1 MNMRTRV
8 LSHADIR
15 KIHATSLEV
24 MEKLGIHIQDPEAL
38 KTFEKAGAKVD
49 WDSERAFIPTYLVN
63 EVMTQFNPYLS
74 LYNTDGRR
82 MLTLVEDSQYFA
94 SIGYAN
100 FVLDWRTGETRD
112 VYSRD
117 LEEIVKLCE
126 SMDALDLVHPPGQPV
141 DDPPELGDLYQAK
154 TMLLTTRKPIHTH
167 AYTEEHAE
175 KLIAM
180 NAAVMGGRDEL
191 RKKPHLIFN
200 INTFSPLAMRKDA
213 AEVIRTAAK
222 NGVPFLVTAGCMGG
236 ATSPVT
242 LAGELAQANAEI
254 LSHII
259 YGKLVHPT
267 ASVIYASWCRIFDMK
282 YSTCTVA
289 TPEFALMRL
298 AISQLA
304 EFYHLPSAG
313 GALLADSNTIDAQYG
328 WEKFMTALLPSMG
341 GLNIIFGMGLL
352 SQMNVMS
359 CEALVMDGEIAR
371 IIKRIQAGITVDSE
385 HLAFDIIARECEKS
399 GFLDNPHTYKHFRQE
414 HFIPSV
420 SDRSM
425 RATWQEDGEQDVRI
439 RAREVIEERLDAYQ
453 KPQLPDS
460 LEQTLEDI
468 IKSS

>member
-1 MNMRTRV
+1 MGHPRGGSTSRLRLYNLDR
-8 LSHADIR
+8 LSDEDIL
-15 KIHATSLEV
+15 KIHATSLEI
-24 MEKLGIHIQDPEAL
+24 MEKLGIHIQDKEAL
-38 KTFEKAGAKVD
+38 KTFEKAGAKID
-49 WDSERAFIPTYLVN
+49 WDSDRALIPTYLVN
-63 EVMTQFNPYLS
+63 EMMNQFNPYLS
-74 LYNTDGRR
+74 LYNTDGKRTV
-82 MLTLVEDSQYFA
+82 TLMEDSQYFA

-112 VYSRD
+112 VCSRD
-117 LEEIVKLCE
+117 LEDIVKLCE
-126 SMDALDLVHPPGQPV
+126 SMDSLDVVHPPGQPA

-167 AYTEEHAE
+167 AYTEKHAE

-180 NAAVMGGRDEL
+180 NTAVMGGMDEL

-222 NGVPFLVTAGCMGG
+222 NGVPFLVT
-236 ATSPVT
+236 
-242 LAGELAQANAEI
+242 
-254 LSHII
+254 
-259 YGKLVHPT
+259 
-267 ASVIYASWCRIFDMK
+267 
-282 YSTCTVA
+282 VA
-289 TPEFALMRL
+289 TPEFALMRI

-304 EFYHLPSAG
+304 KFYHLPSAG

-328 WEKFMTALLPSMG
+328 WEKFMTAFLPSIA

-359 CEALVMDGEIAR
+359 CEALVMDVEIAQ

-385 HLAFDIIARECEKS
+385 HLAFDIIAQEFAKS
-399 GFLDNPHTYKHFRQE
+399 GFLDNPHTYKHFRKE

-425 RATWQEDGEQDVRI
+425 LATWQENGKREVRI
-439 RAREVIEERLDAYQ
+439 RVREVIQERLDAYQ
-453 KPQLPDS
+453 KPRQPDS

-468 IKSS
+468 IQK

>member
-1 MNMRTRV
+1 MNMKTQV
-8 LSHADIR
+8 LSDEDIL
-15 KIHATSLEV
+15 KIHATSLEI
-24 MEKLGIHIQDPEAL
+24 MEKLGIHIQDKEAL

-49 WDSERAFIPTYLVN
+49 WDSDRAFIPTYLVN
-63 EVMTQFNPYLS
+63 EVINQFNPYLS
-74 LYNTDGRR
+74 LYNTDGKRTV
-82 MLTLVEDSQYFA
+82 TLMEDSQYFA

-100 FVLDWRTGETRD
+100 FVLDWHTGETRD

-117 LEEIVKLCE
+117 LEEIIKLCE
-126 SMDALDLVHPPGQPV
+126 SMDSLDVVHPPGQPV

-167 AYTEEHAE
+167 AYSEKHAE

-180 NAAVMGGRDEL
+180 NAAVMGDMDEL

-259 YGKLVHPT
+259 YGKLVDPT
-267 ASVIYASWCRIFDMK
+267 ASAIYASWCRIFDMK

-289 TPEFALMRL
+289 TPEFALMRI

-304 EFYHLPSAG
+304 KFYHLPSAG

-328 WEKFMTALLPSMG
+328 WEKFMTAFLPSTA

-359 CEALVMDGEIAR
+359 CEALVMDGEIAQ

-385 HLAFDIIARECEKS
+385 HLAFDIIAQECEKS
-399 GFLDNPHTYKHFRQE
+399 GFLDNPHTYKHFKNE

-425 RATWQEDGEQDVRI
+425 LATWQENGERDVRM
-439 RAREVIEERLDAYQ
+439 RVKDTVAASLDAYQ
-453 KPQLPDS
+453 KPRQPDS

-468 IKSS
+468 INSR